1 MFLLIPCALAIL
13 MFANTRAIP
22 SLGNKGITATL
33 TTYFMWV
40 YGRISYTFA
49 MVKKISVYR
58 EMTEKY
64 PTKVLTAL
72 KIKKIKAALR
82 LRGPTGIVHFTM

>member
-1 MFLLIPCALAIL
+1 
-13 MFANTRAIP
+13 
-22 SLGNKGITATL
+22 
-33 TTYFMWV
+33 
-40 YGRISYTFA
+40 
-49 MVKKISVYR
+49 
-58 EMTEKY
+58 MTEKY